1 MRCRRW
7 FHKVCLFYNDRI
19 ALNAGVEDV
28 LCPECSLHHPL
39 HQIKSKHL
47 LDFLPTTELSV
58 FLEERIQEAIQ
69 RECERVSAKYN
80 SLVEDMIKPEGLS
93 VRVVLNEVGERP
105 EREL

>member
-1 MRCRRW
+1 M
-7 FHKVCLFYNDRI
+7 CLFYNDRI
-19 ALNAGVEDV
+19 ALKAGVEDV
-28 LCPECSLHHPL
+28 LCPECSLHHP
-39 HQIKSKHL
+39 QIKSKHL

-93 VRVVLNEVGERP
+93 VRVVLNEVDERL
-105 EREL
+105 ESEL